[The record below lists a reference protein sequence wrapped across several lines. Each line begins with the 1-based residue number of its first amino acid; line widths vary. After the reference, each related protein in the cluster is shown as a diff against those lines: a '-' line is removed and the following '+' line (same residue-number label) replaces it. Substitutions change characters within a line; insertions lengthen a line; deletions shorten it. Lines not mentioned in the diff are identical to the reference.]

1 MALIVSRLIPVCKY
15 IVCMLELD
23 VFPYI
28 MQVEERGVASD
39 VDLRCPP
46 GETLTQRKLA
56 TDVSAATDM
65 SATFITF
72 NTGDSSKYTVSGNTL
87 RIINLQPQD
96 EGLYRC
102 TGPEAMTF
110 CVLVISKL
118 ITKCILGFVCSPKS
132 VQNNTLIYVL

>member
-46 GETLTQRKLA
+46 GETLTQGKLA
-56 TDVSAATDM
+56 TDVSAAFMTLD
-65 SATFITF
+65 
-72 NTGDSSKYTVSGNTL
+72 TGDSSKYTVSGNTL